1 MSQRLETITVYIDS
15 KNNCYKRLTIFYNL
29 PWNIRVKIKWI
40 RQHISYSFLG
50 ESIWNG
56 GQIQRVLKGNNM
68 QIITGLFRSFDL
80 CFNHWY
86 YTDSVFFTKRPNIRI
101 VLLCFLPCLYRSCFF
116 FKCINVLG
124 ITLQLIFYIY
134 MYMIFFFCNC
144 KNRSSLASRTSNA

>member
-1 MSQRLETITVYIDS
+1 MSQRLKTITVYIES

-40 RQHISYSFLG
+40 RQHISYMYSFLG
-50 ESIWNG
+50 ISFWNG

-68 QIITGLFRSFDL
+68 QIITGLFLFLIFVSIIDI
-80 CFNHWY
+80 
-86 YTDSVFFTKRPNIRI
+86 TDSVFFTKRPNIRI

-116 FKCINVLG
+116 FKWINVLG

-144 KNRSSLASRTSNA
+144 KKKDHL